1 MGCIPLSTFMGCVCE
16 QSLDGDYQRDEL
28 EVDGDVVM
36 GCLGGIHLGM
46 G

>member
-16 QSLDGDYQRDEL
+16 ESLDGDDEQEIL
-28 EVDGDVVM
+28 ELDGDVAM
-36 GCLGGIHLGM
+36 RCLSGIHLGM

>member
-16 QSLDGDYQRDEL
+16 DSLDEDDQWDEL
-28 EVDGDVVM
+28 EVDEDAAM